1 MQRVGLGRMRGAK
14 HKAGGTWLVDHT
26 NQIGKEKVLMVL
38 RVRSS
43 PRPGVA
49 LRHHDVEPLAVLP
62 GTEWKRDDV
71 AKVYQQ
77 LAECYGTPNSVITD
91 GAVELREPVD
101 CLGKPGETPHVFR
114 DAKHF
119 LANKLEA
126 LLKRDPNY
134 EAFTQKLGRS
144 RSVLQQTELAKFLP
158 PPFKM
163 KARFMNMQPTIH
175 WAATVLW
182 HLDHP
187 ESSSRENVSVE
198 RMEEKLGWL
207 RDFATS
213 IAQWQE
219 CQKVISTTLTF
230 LNQQGIFSGVLK
242 EYRKTI
248 GRIAQ
253 SPGSQQLVSDTEAL
267 LREYEN
273 KLQPNERL
281 RISTEILESSFSLYK
296 QLEQQHSKSGFT
308 SLLLAFPT
316 LLRSTTAKEVA
327 ACFAKVKVSDT
338 KAWAKEFLP
347 TTLTSQRQRMFR
359 EANAKPKRKPKTR
372 ATPQSQAA

>member
-1 MQRVGLGRMRGAK
+1 MRGAK

-187 ESSSRENVSVE
+187 ESSSRENVSRPSASVPS
-198 RMEEKLGWL
+198 R
-207 RDFATS
+207 
-213 IAQWQE
+213 
-219 CQKVISTTLTF
+219 
-230 LNQQGIFSGVLK
+230 
-242 EYRKTI
+242 
-248 GRIAQ
+248 
-253 SPGSQQLVSDTEAL
+253 
-267 LREYEN
+267 
-273 KLQPNERL
+273 
-281 RISTEILESSFSLYK
+281 
-296 QLEQQHSKSGFT
+296 
-308 SLLLAFPT
+308 
-316 LLRSTTAKEVA
+316 
-327 ACFAKVKVSDT
+327 
-338 KAWAKEFLP
+338 
-347 TTLTSQRQRMFR
+347 
-359 EANAKPKRKPKTR
+359 
-372 ATPQSQAA
+372 